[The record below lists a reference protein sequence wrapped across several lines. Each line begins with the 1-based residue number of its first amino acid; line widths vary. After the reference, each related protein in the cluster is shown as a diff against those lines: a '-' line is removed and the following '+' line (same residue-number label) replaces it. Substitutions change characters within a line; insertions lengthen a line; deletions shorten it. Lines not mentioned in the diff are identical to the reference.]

1 MGVVTIGI
9 ILVGLIDYFA
19 AEKNASTAGDI
30 TRSAAD
36 QIIGVVLIVG
46 QSVMSVFQDIAEELF
61 MQEGEFPA
69 TLLLGMEGFF
79 GLIFGLILYF
89 PLASIFGENRSET
102 VEQLKEAKIA
112 GFAVGFTLLV
122 TITGIFNIMATAVT
136 SSMTRN
142 VWKSKFNLFF
152 IVSVPINDTTRCL
165 SFCDI
170 HAISYFSFLVGRVV
184 HVLRMQIFA
193 QFLFGS
199 LDLSYFTHPKMKSL
213 EKNGSS
219 QHLFTLS

>member
-152 IVSVPINDTTRCL
+152 IVSVPALSMTR
-165 SFCDI
+165 
-170 HAISYFSFLVGRVV
+170 HGVFLFVTF
-184 HVLRMQIFA
+184 M
-193 QFLFGS
+193 QFLTF
-199 LDLSYFTHPKMKSL
+199 LSWLVALYMYSVCRSSHNSCLGLWTYHILLIPK
-213 EKNGSS
+213 
-219 QHLFTLS
+219 